1 MCIEEWTAR
10 GGTMTSDDGDWVARE
25 ANVREMLREQAKK
38 SIKLRTKDREFHGL
52 EREFRN
58 HTEQMLID
66 YERTRDIKHP
76 RDVGN
81 ARENLLRIFLRT
93 SGYLPQ
99 RYGVSDR
106 SVRVVSHTG
115 HMSNEIDLAFFDSRD
130 SFTLM
135 NRQNVYEVYPIE
147 SVYRVVQ
154 IKSLLNAKELT
165 SALNN
170 LATFKTL
177 ERPASPGFIGFT
189 NRIPSQCGFAMLF
202 AYKTDMQWGEIV
214 RALEAFARSEHRR
227 ILPNAV
233 HILDSGF
240 FLFGDDQ
247 KASCFNQDQEA
258 IRDPKIH
265 GFPDREA
272 LGLFH
277 FYSHLLALMRATEVQ
292 PPELERYFQLP
303 LIAADRSYSF
313 VMGMFA
319 EVDKCERHGD
329 FARRISSEA
338 LEKLVTWCGKAEP
351 INWIKANDI
360 AYGLPENEETYRR
373 QPGDVRI
380 YNPEGHPLGDVLLMD
395 STFDGKPVKS
405 IAYDMIDTAGVRIFL
420 PYYYSAKEGLISGCP
435 KCVAATSRAQN
446 RKISRN
452 TTKL

>member
-1 MCIEEWTAR
+1 
-10 GGTMTSDDGDWVARE
+10 MTSDDGDWVARE
-25 ANVREMLREQAKK
+25 ANVRKMLREQAKRG
-38 SIKLRTKDREFHGL
+38 IELRTKDREFHGL
-52 EREFRN
+52 EREFRY

-93 SGYLPQ
+93 AGYLPQ

-115 HMSNEIDLAFFDSRD
+115 HISNEIDLALFDSRD

-147 SVYRVVQ
+147 SVYGVIQV
-154 IKSLLNAKELT
+154 KSVLNARELT
-165 SALNN
+165 SALKN

-177 ERPASPGFIGFT
+177 ERPASRGGFIRFG
-189 NRIPSQCGFAMLF
+189 NRIPSQRGFAMLF

-240 FLFGDDQ
+240 FLFGDEQ
-247 KASCFNQDQEA
+247 KGSCFNEDQEA
-258 IRDPKIH
+258 IRDLKIY
-265 GFPDREA
+265 GIPDREG

-292 PPELERYFQLP
+292 R
-303 LIAADRSYSF
+303 
-313 VMGMFA
+313 V
-319 EVDKCERHGD
+319 
-329 FARRISSEA
+329 
-338 LEKLVTWCGKAEP
+338 
-351 INWIKANDI
+351 
-360 AYGLPENEETYRR
+360 
-373 QPGDVRI
+373 
-380 YNPEGHPLGDVLLMD
+380 
-395 STFDGKPVKS
+395 
-405 IAYDMIDTAGVRIFL
+405 
-420 PYYYSAKEGLISGCP
+420 
-435 KCVAATSRAQN
+435 
-446 RKISRN
+446 
-452 TTKL
+452 